1 MSAVRGSPAPD
12 SECSWCEGVRP
23 VSPAPW
29 RGRRACRGREGW
41 GPWSPADRGR
51 ARTCA
56 LQVALP
62 SAGPEAEAGTA
73 ELHVQ
78 TRPETAL
85 LAPGGP
91 LLPPAPRRPQAP
103 QPGGMEAC
111 EQGKCAGAA
120 GPASP
125 QQAGGGCP
133 VIWAEVVLRG
143 LSPSTDAVGRRV
155 GGGAGLVGGHV
166 GCGQV
171 TGKARHSRPAL
182 SSCIP
187 AMSVL
192 CF

>member
-1 MSAVRGSPAPD
+1 MSPN
-12 SECSWCEGVRP
+12 
-23 VSPAPW
+23 PW
-29 RGRRACRGREGW
+29 RGRQACRGCGGWEGW
-41 GPWSPADRGR
+41 GPWSSADLGR
-51 ARTCA
+51 AWTCA

-78 TRPETAL
+78 TCPETAL
-85 LAPGGP
+85 LAPDGP
-91 LLPPAPRRPQAP
+91 LLSPAPRRPQAP

-133 VIWAEVVLRG
+133 VIWAEVVLWG
-143 LSPSTDAVGRRV
+143 LSPSTDAVGRQV
-155 GGGAGLVGGHV
+155 GGRAGLVGGHV

-171 TGKARHSRPAL
+171 TGKAHRPRAAL
-182 SSCIP
+182 SACIP
-187 AMSVL
+187 AV
-192 CF
+192 